1 MKTKIVA
8 TLFFITTLVTGCNF
22 SDNKSQASYIELE
35 KTITTLELNKKFKIK
50 EINIVDFTQSDT
62 IAIHNFPNKPQ
73 LKTRKLRADY
83 KLKITGEDNNFIA
96 KAIVTSSDSLNWEV
110 KLLIV
115 TERQKTDASKK
126 ETNYIWDLVKGSKKQ
141 YDLSHQVKIEQY
153 NN

>member
-1 MKTKIVA
+1 MKAKIA
-8 TLFFITTLVTGCNF
+8 TTLFIFITLITGCNLT
-22 SDNKSQASYIELE
+22 DDKSQASFIELE
-35 KTITTLELNKKFKIK
+35 KTIDTLELNKKFKIK
-50 EINIVDFTQSDT
+50 EIKIADFTLSDT

-83 KLKITGEDNNFIA
+83 KLKITGEDSNFMA

-110 KLLIV
+110 KQLIV
-115 TERQKTDASKK
+115 TERQKTDSSKK

>member
-8 TLFFITTLVTGCNF
+8 TLFIFITLITGCNL

-50 EINIVDFTQSDT
+50 EINIADFIQSDT
-62 IAIHNFPNKPQ
+62 IAIHNFPNKPT

-83 KLKITGEDNNFIA
+83 KLKITGEDNNFMA

-110 KLLIV
+110 NQLII
-115 TERQKTDASKK
+115 TEREETESSKK
-126 ETNYIWDLVKGSKKQ
+126 ETNYIWDLAKGAKKQ